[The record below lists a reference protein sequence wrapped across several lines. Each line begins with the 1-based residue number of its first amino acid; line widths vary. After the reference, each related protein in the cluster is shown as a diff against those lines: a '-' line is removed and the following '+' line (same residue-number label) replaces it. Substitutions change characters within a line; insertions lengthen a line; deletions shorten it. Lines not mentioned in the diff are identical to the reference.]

1 MVSGAE
7 TAHLKEEQLLKDEE
21 EKVDI
26 NLQFQMKKDCR
37 NNNIIILN
45 A

>member
-1 MVSGAE
+1 MVSEAE
-7 TAHLKEEQLLKDEE
+7 IARLRAELLLKDEE

-26 NLQFQMKKDCR
+26 NLQFPMKKDCR
-37 NNNIIILN
+37 NKNIFILN